1 MVLGTSWGKQGWKPL
16 ANEVLWCMQQIKD
29 NQENKNKYQL
39 TVEFLVMILIIKK
52 KKTDSHG
59 NSMDSLV

>member
-1 MVLGTSWGKQGWKPL
+1 
-16 ANEVLWCMQQIKD
+16 MQQIKD

-52 KKTDSHG
+52 KK
-59 NSMDSLV
+59 N

>member
-1 MVLGTSWGKQGWKPL
+1 
-16 ANEVLWCMQQIKD
+16 MQQIKD

-59 NSMDSLV
+59 NSMDSLI